1 MEAHQASRTAEY
13 MALFR
18 ALESARPA
26 SRRLFTDPLAR
37 GFLSPVLQG
46 VVHAAGVPVLSAALP
61 WFIDRRWPGARASGV
76 ARTRL
81 IDDRL
86 IAALVDG
93 MNQVVILGA
102 GYDARAYRLPA
113 LGRVRLFEVDHPATQ
128 AAKQARVRRMLRT
141 LPAHV
146 TFVPLDFNNHA
157 LPDALAAAGFD
168 QARPAIFV
176 WEGVT
181 NYLSAAAV
189 DSTLRFVGGTAA
201 GSLLL
206 FTYVHRDALIDP
218 QAIPGGH
225 RLARTLR
232 RAGESWTFGL
242 DPADMPNY
250 LAARGLRLLE
260 DSGSVEYRA
269 RYLGA
274 HGQHLRGYAF
284 YHVALAKVE
293 GLRPADLDKTT
304 GMNSAGARDA
314 EG

>member
-1 MEAHQASRTAEY
+1 MDAHQASRTAEY

-46 VVHAAGVPVLSAALP
+46 VVHAVGIPVLGAALP

-86 IAALVDG
+86 NAALGDG
-93 MNQVVILGA
+93 INQVVILGA

-113 LGRVRLFEVDHPATQ
+113 LGRVRVFEVDHPATQ
-128 AAKQARVRRMLRT
+128 AAKQARMRRMLGT

-146 TFVPLDFNNHA
+146 TFVPLDFNEHS
-157 LPDALAAAGFD
+157 LPTALAAAGFD
-168 QARPAIFV
+168 PGRRSIFI

-181 NYLSAAAV
+181 NYLSEPTV
-189 DSTLRFVGGTAA
+189 DGTLRFVGSTAD
-201 GSLLL
+201 GSVLL
-206 FTYVHRDALIDP
+206 FTYVHRDALTDP
-218 QAIPGGH
+218 QVIPGGR

-242 DPADMPNY
+242 DPAAMPNY

-260 DSGSVEYRA
+260 DIGSVEYRE

-274 HGQHLRGYAF
+274 HGQHLRGYEF
-284 YHVALAKVE
+284 Y
-293 GLRPADLDKTT
+293 
-304 GMNSAGARDA
+304 
-314 EG
+314 